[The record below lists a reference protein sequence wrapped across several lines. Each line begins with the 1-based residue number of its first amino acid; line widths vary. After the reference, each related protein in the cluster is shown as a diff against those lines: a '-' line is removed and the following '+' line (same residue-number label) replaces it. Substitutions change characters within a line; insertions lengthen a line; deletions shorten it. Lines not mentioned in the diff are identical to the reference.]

1 MELTPDKAREI
12 GEALIDAAVDCER
25 TGIAHHVLF
34 SAKFERAISL
44 PTVDRQISGCISH
57 TVVPK

>member
-1 MELTPDKAREI
+1 MELTPNKAREI

-34 SAKFERAISL
+34 NAKFERAISL
-44 PTVDRQISGCISH
+44 PTVDRRISG
-57 TVVPK
+57 